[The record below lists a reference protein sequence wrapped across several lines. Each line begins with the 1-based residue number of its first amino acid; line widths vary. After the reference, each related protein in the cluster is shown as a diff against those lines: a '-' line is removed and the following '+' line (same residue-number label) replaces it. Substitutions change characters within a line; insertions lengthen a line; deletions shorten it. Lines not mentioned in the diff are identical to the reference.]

1 MNLLTLPKKSI
12 LYVLISGAGLFAII
26 FLMFYAN
33 YRTIDKLDS
42 NIRGMKTQIEGQK
55 KYVPLFQDL
64 FKKIQFK
71 KPEGLPFPEQ
81 AKLSEED
88 TGKISIIQQKLAE
101 ANDFTVKGIIPDVDS
116 SIDGSTHLMISII
129 MMGEF
134 LNLRNYLFQLVSIPQ
149 LEHIEHIQVQ
159 NVETSKEIRLKIW
172 MAKE

>member
-12 LYVLISGAGLFAII
+12 LYVLISGVGVFAII
-26 FLMFYAN
+26 FLMFYSN
-33 YRTIDKLDS
+33 YRTIDKLDLH
-42 NIRGMKTQIEGQK
+42 IRRMKTQIEGQK
-55 KYVPLFQDL
+55 KYAPLFQDL

-88 TGKISIIQQKLAE
+88 TGKISIVLQKLAE
-101 ANDFTVKGIIPDVDS
+101 ANNFIVKGIIPDVDS
-116 SIDGSTHLMISII
+116 SIDGSKHLMISII

-134 LNLRNYLFQLVSIPQ
+134 LNLRNYMFQLVSIPQ
-149 LEHIEHIQVQ
+149 LEHIEQIQVQ
-159 NVETSKEIRLKIW
+159 NVEELKEIRLKIW